1 MSSVEINHEEFKQMI
16 QTVWRTK
23 LSLNVTGTTGI
34 GKSVAV
40 FEQAQTIAEIE
51 KREFVD
57 WNRVDKKTKK
67 EIIKNPNKYFVF
79 MDIRL
84 SQFDATD
91 LKGLPKIDTEE
102 VVEWLIQNWLFCLTN
117 DDIKALVFFDEMNL
131 SPPSVQ
137 ASAYQIIR
145 DRCMGDVKL
154 GKDIAII
161 SAGNSIDDRAN
172 VYEMAKPLCNRFC
185 HATLLP
191 PDLESWTEWA
201 IDHNV
206 DSRILAYLQFKPNHL
221 FDFKPDSPEDA
232 FPTPRAWA
240 EYVNQLI
247 NGLTH
252 NDKLFQKL
260 VASAVGTGVAVEFTA
275 FQKIKET
282 IDFKKIL
289 EKPELI
295 QQIEQLDVQYSL
307 ISIVED
313 WFDKNN
319 DKAGCVKLLELVS
332 HMQPE
337 FAILTLKMAYRKH
350 QRAMKN
356 HFGKIPLWTK
366 ELAGEYAK
374 YLMN

>member
-1 MSSVEINHEEFKQMI
+1 MSSVEINHNEFKQMI

-40 FEQAQTIAEIE
+40 WEQAKVIAETE
-51 KREFVD
+51 KRTFID
-57 WNRVDKKTKK
+57 WNRVDKATKK
-67 EIIKNPNKYFVF
+67 KVMANPKEYFVF

-91 LKGLPKIDTEE
+91 LKGLPKIDTDE
-102 VVEWLIQNWLFCLTN
+102 VVEWLIQNWLYCLTN
-117 DDIKALVFFDEMNL
+117 EDVMGIVFFDEMNL

-154 GKDIAII
+154 GDNIAII
-161 SAGNSIDDRAN
+161 SAGNSTDDRAN
-172 VYEMAKPLCNRFC
+172 VFEMAKPLCNRFL
-185 HATLLP
+185 HSTLLP
-191 PDLESWTEWA
+191 PTLEQWTEWA
-201 IDHNV
+201 IDNNV
-206 DSRILAYLQFKPNHL
+206 DNRILAYLQFKPNHL

-247 NGLTH
+247 QGLTH
-252 NDKLFQKL
+252 NDKMFQKY

-275 FQKIKET
+275 FQKLKDT
-282 IDFKKIL
+282 IDFKQIL
-289 EKPELI
+289 AKPELI
-295 QQIEQLDVQYSL
+295 QQIEQLDIQFSL
-307 ISIVED
+307 IAIVED

-319 DKAGCVKLLELVS
+319 DKAGCTKLLEMVS

-350 QRAMKN
+350 QRSMKT

-366 ELAGEYAK
+366 ELATEYSK
-374 YLMN
+374 YLMS